1 MTKRNIHGDWTMNFE
16 GRISRSTIMGSTNNE
31 AAINWS
37 KDVRN
42 LVQSSEEGTNSPWLM
57 LNDCRDWNMASMDAW
72 DTNNQIIDWSVEHQ
86 CILVAAVLSK
96 KLQEYAFTTGFRNQ
110 GVLQFFTIMMKLH
123 EYA

>member
-1 MTKRNIHGDWTMNFE
+1 
-16 GRISRSTIMGSTNNE
+16 
-31 AAINWS
+31 
-37 KDVRN
+37 
-42 LVQSSEEGTNSPWLM
+42 
-57 LNDCRDWNMASMDAW
+57 MASMDAW